1 MPRVTKTRRTPRKR
15 PFATRERTRA
25 DHCQR
30 VLRVLVHIGARL
42 DGDLSL
48 ARLSRLAHLSPHHFQ
63 RVFAAVAGES
73 CKRHVHRLRLER
85 AAREL
90 RDTGRDIAAIAE
102 DAAYCDVPSFYRAF
116 RAHFAASPARFR
128 ERADGSPVERPASVR
143 RWQVRTGPDGQLY
156 CVPHAAGAAPNDA
169 GPAARI
175 VRLAKLRIAFVR
187 RTGRMAKHT
196 AAADFARLVAFASR
210 RNPVTEPLLVRLHHD
225 DAAVTPARLCRVD
238 HGITV
243 GPRRRGEGDIG
254 IQTIGDCEMLAA
266 TCDDATVPAV
276 RRWLETDALAA
287 NGGALRP
294 GPVLEVLLD
303 PAHEGAGELRD
314 VLVPIAP
321 HPTAHPWYW
330 RRRPGLIAGRNGA
343 PITSSSR

>member
-1 MPRVTKTRRTPRKR
+1 M
-15 PFATRERTRA
+15 AARERTRA

-30 VLRVLVHIGARL
+30 VLRVLVHIGTRL
-42 DGDLSL
+42 DADLSL
-48 ARLSRLAHLSPHHFQ
+48 ARLARLAHLSPHHFQ

-90 RDTGRDIAAIAE
+90 CSTNRDIAAIAE

-128 ERADGSPVERPASVR
+128 ERAAGRFTPQQRPTSVR
-143 RWQVRTGPDGQLY
+143 RWQVRTDSDGQLY
-156 CVPHAAGAAPNDA
+156 CVSHAADAAPNDA
-169 GPAARI
+169 SPAARI

-187 RTGRMAKHT
+187 RTGPTPART

-225 DAAVTPARLCRVD
+225 DPALTPARLRRVD
-238 HGITV
+238 HGITI

-266 TCDDATVPAV
+266 TCAGDDAELPTVQ
-276 RRWLETDALAA
+276 RWLETDALVA
-287 NGGALRP
+287 NGGARRP

-303 PAHEGAGELRD
+303 AAHDGADAGELRD

-321 HPTAHPWYW
+321 HPTTHPWYW
-330 RRRPGLIAGRNGA
+330 RRRPGRLAGRNGA
-343 PITSSSR
+343 AVPNSSR

>member
-1 MPRVTKTRRTPRKR
+1 MTKTRRTPRKR
-15 PFATRERTRA
+15 PLATRERTRA

-30 VLRVLVHIGARL
+30 VLRVLVHIGTRL

-90 RDTGRDIAAIAE
+90 RDTSRDIATIAE

-128 ERADGSPVERPASVR
+128 ARQNGRSAPAGRPASVR
-143 RWQVRTGPDGQLY
+143 RWQVRTGADGQLY
-156 CVPHAAGAAPNDA
+156 CVPHPAGAAPDDA

-187 RTGRMAKHT
+187 RTGAMAKHT

-210 RNPVTEPLLVRLHHD
+210 RNPVT
-225 DAAVTPARLCRVD
+225 
-238 HGITV
+238 
-243 GPRRRGEGDIG
+243 
-254 IQTIGDCEMLAA
+254 
-266 TCDDATVPAV
+266 
-276 RRWLETDALAA
+276 
-287 NGGALRP
+287 
-294 GPVLEVLLD
+294 
-303 PAHEGAGELRD
+303 
-314 VLVPIAP
+314 
-321 HPTAHPWYW
+321 
-330 RRRPGLIAGRNGA
+330 
-343 PITSSSR
+343 